1 MFLRKKAIANLVLA
15 FTFAGLHVGV
25 SAFPANAESIA
36 CGTGGSFEF
45 ASGVVSN
52 GESCQGSLVIPAGA
66 TSIEEGAF
74 VDAVL
79 ITTVSIPAS
88 VTSIGPGSF
97 SRFGSLSSF
106 TVDAGNPNY
115 SSELGVL
122 YDKNKTLLIAFPV
135 QSELT
140 TFVIPNTV
148 TGIGNDAFH
157 NARRLTQITFGT
169 QIASI
174 GGTALGGLGE
184 LNSFVVPDGNANFSS
199 RDGVLFNKLQTEL
212 IQFPLNS
219 AITSYVIPNTVV
231 TIKQDAFFDAENV
244 TNITVPNSVITIEDR
259 AFYGASSLSSIT
271 LGNNLT
277 TIGEFALAF
286 LDSLTSIV
294 FPDSVTTLGT
304 GLMQGNESLTSATL
318 PAGLVSIPDQA
329 FTEARALTSITIP
342 STVTTIGESAFYQ
355 AHSLTSVT
363 FPAGLTSIGQWAFEN
378 AINLSTVTFLG
389 MTAPTAGNR
398 SFRNVASGATVMFP
412 LGATGF
418 CDSTTWYGLVLAGDC
433 PNCSAITGGNVTPT
447 EEGWQLSWDEVSDV
461 TDIDNL
467 DIFIVSATS
476 SDSQTWYNNAGGL
489 EASTFLN
496 RTSTSHFVSKA
507 RVVEL
512 LNDIVNE
519 NNLTSFRF
527 TVRKNNG
534 SASCYVSTILGTIS
548 IPTFSLTSSS
558 ETTIVNTAAIGFSV
572 NATAGD
578 FSSFSINSLPTGMS
592 FDNTSGSLTG
602 TPRDVNTATSYIV
615 SGSNSIG
622 LTIRRTFSLTVTR
635 DLVEEARLAKLA
647 EIAQAKA
654 DIQVSVK
661 MTGSLTLEVLE
672 KAEIRG
678 ATKTNLPLINK
689 ELAELTAEK
698 RGDFR
703 EILRI
708 IRKFEVVD
716 ILASSDTNKIQ
727 PNLLIEIGFIPSDN
741 RNKTSLVSALRRLS
755 PSDRSTYEA
764 IQAAINLEMQRIQD
778 RKDRTAAIIKKVKS
792 RGKTGSI
799 VP

>member
-1 MFLRKKAIANLVLA
+1 MLSGKKLLA
-15 FTFAGLHVGV
+15 KFALALIFTGLQVGV
-25 SAFPANAESIA
+25 STSPAIAETIA
-36 CGTGGSFEF
+36 CGTGGTFEL

-66 TSIEEGAF
+66 TSIAEGAF
-74 VDAVL
+74 IDAVL
-79 ITTVSIPAS
+79 VTTVSIPAS

-97 SRFGSLSSF
+97 SRYGSLSSF
-106 TVDAGNPNY
+106 TVHAENPNY
-115 SSELGVL
+115 SSEFGVL
-122 YDKNKTLLIAFPV
+122 YDKDKTTLIDFPV
-135 QSELT
+135 HSELT

-148 TGIGNDAFH
+148 TGIGSDAFN
-157 NARRLTQITFGT
+157 NAIRLTQITFGT

-174 GGTALGGLGE
+174 GENALGRLGGLT
-184 LNSFVVPDGNANFSS
+184 SFVVPDGNANFSS
-199 RDGVLFNKLQTEL
+199 RDGVLFNELQTEL

-219 AITSYVIPNTVV
+219 ATNSYVIPNTVV
-231 TIKQDAFFDAENV
+231 TIKQDAFYDAESI
-244 TNITVPNSVITIEDR
+244 TNITVPNSVINIEDR
-259 AFYGASSLSSIT
+259 AFYGASSLAGIT
-271 LGNNLT
+271 LGNNVT

-286 LDSLTSIV
+286 LESLTSIV
-294 FPDSVTTLGT
+294 FPDSVSELGT
-304 GLMQGNESLTSATL
+304 GLMQGNENLTSATL
-318 PAGLVSIPDQA
+318 PEGLVTIPDQA

-342 STVTTIGESAFYQ
+342 STVTTIGENAFYQ
-355 AHSLTSVT
+355 ARSLTSVT
-363 FPAGLTSIGQWAFEN
+363 FPAGLTTIGQWAFEN
-378 AINLSTVTFLG
+378 AVSLSSVTFLG
-389 MTAPTAGNR
+389 MTAPTVGTR

-418 CDSTTWYGLVLAGDC
+418 CDSTTWYGLVIAGDC
-433 PNCSAITGGNVTPT
+433 PNCSAITGGNVTPS

-461 TDIDNL
+461 TNIDNL

-476 SDSQTWYNNAGGL
+476 SDFQTWYNNADGL
-489 EASTFLN
+489 GVSYILN

-512 LNDIVNE
+512 LNGVVNE
-519 NNLTSFRF
+519 YSLNSFRF

-534 SASCYVSTILGTIS
+534 SASCYVSTSLGTIS

-558 ETTIVNTAAIGFSV
+558 ETTIVNSAAIGFSV

-602 TPRDVNTATSYIV
+602 TPRDVNTSTSYIV

-635 DLVEEARLAKLA
+635 DLVEEARLAKLE

-661 MTGSLTLEVLE
+661 MTGSLTLDVLE
-672 KAEIRG
+672 KAEIKG

-689 ELAELTAEK
+689 ELAELSAEM

-703 EILRI
+703 EIIRI

-778 RKDRTAAIIKKVKS
+778 RKDRTAAIFKKVKS

>member
-1 MFLRKKAIANLVLA
+1 MFLWKKAIANLVLA

-66 TSIEEGAF
+66 TSIAEGAF

-115 SSELGVL
+115 SSDLGVL
-122 YDKNKTLLIAFPV
+122 YDKNKTLLIHFPV

-174 GGTALGGLGE
+174 GGTALGRLGG

-231 TIKQDAFFDAENV
+231 TIKQDAFFDAESI

-286 LDSLTSIV
+286 MDSLTSIV

-342 STVTTIGESAFYQ
+342 STVTTIGDNAFYQ
-355 AHSLTSVT
+355 ARSLTSVT

-389 MTAPTAGNR
+389 MTAPTAGSR

-418 CDSTTWYGLVLAGDC
+418 CNSTTWYGLVLAGDC

-461 TDIDNL
+461 TNIDNL

-476 SDSQTWYNNAGGL
+476 SDSQAWYNNTDGL
-489 EASTFLN
+489 EVSTFLN
-496 RTSTSHFVSKA
+496 RTSTSHLVSKA

-512 LNDIVNE
+512 LNGVVNE
-519 NNLTSFRF
+519 YSLNSFRF
-527 TVRKNNG
+527 NVRKNNG
-534 SASCYVSTILGTIS
+534 TASCYVSTRLGTVS

-558 ETTIVNTAAIGFSV
+558 ESTIVNSAAVGFSV
-572 NATAGD
+572 NASAGD
-578 FSSFSINSLPTGMS
+578 FSSFTINSLPTGMS
-592 FDNTSGSLTG
+592 FDSASGTLRG
-602 TPRDVNTATSYIV
+602 TPRDVKTSTTYIV
-615 SGSNSIG
+615 SSANSMG
-622 LTIRRTFSLTVTR
+622 LMIRRTFSLTVTR
-635 DLVEEARLAKLA
+635 DLAEEARLAKQA

-654 DIQVSVK
+654 DIQTSVK
-661 MTGSLTLEVLE
+661 AESSLTLEVIE
-672 KAEIRG
+672 KAEING
-678 ATKTNLPLINK
+678 ATSRNLPLINR
-689 ELAELTAEK
+689 ELAELSAEK
-698 RGDFR
+698 RGDFV

-708 IRKFEVVD
+708 IRKYEVVD
-716 ILASSDTNKIQ
+716 ILASSDVNRIQ
-727 PNLLIEIGFIPSDN
+727 SHLLVEIRLIPSDSK
-741 RNKTSLVSALRRLS
+741 NKTSLVSALRKLS
-755 PSDRSTYEA
+755 PAERSTYETLK
-764 IQAAINLEMQRIQD
+764 AAINLELQRVQA
-778 RKDRTAAIIKKVKS
+778 RKDRTAAIKKKINS
-792 RGKTGSI
+792 KERTSPTI
-799 VP
+799 P